1 MRGGW
6 TKLRHLVSGY
16 FSLRIYVS
24 FEKKPFFSP
33 GTGATKSLR
42 GFSQG
47 LLYTWTDH
55 SLSDVKFTYHK
66 RQAMTFSV
74 MSLLD
79 VEIVRFLGLTPK
91 TIILQ
96 KKSAKYENH
105 TN

>member
-24 FEKKPFFSP
+24 FEKKPFLSP

-55 SLSDVKFTYHK
+55 SLSDVGFAYHK

-79 VEIVRFLGLTPK
+79 VEIVRFLGLTSK

-96 KKSAKYENH
+96 KKVH
-105 TN
+105 